1 MRRTL
6 PLPPVL
12 SILALACAQ
21 LLWVGCGD
29 GGDPAGVSD
38 KTLATVG
45 VEPSGVALTGVGAT
59 HQFSAEGYN
68 RSGQRLTPPVVTWS
82 SLNPF
87 VATVDSGTGRVTAVS
102 AGQATIAATT
112 DGVVDYGLVTVSIPD
127 LNPAESWISIPCPG
141 GGHPVVLRHLGSLRR
156 RRLHGGG

>member
-87 VATVDSGTGRVTAVS
+87 VATVDSGTGRVTPLGRWVTAWR
-102 AGQATIAATT
+102 IR
-112 DGVVDYGLVTVSIPD
+112 TVSRPF
-127 LNPAESWISIPCPG
+127 SKSI
-141 GGHPVVLRHLGSLRR
+141 RGSAYRP
-156 RRLHGGG
+156 